1 MSGNPK
7 IPPYFSSIQI
17 LAAESSSP
25 TTMVGA
31 AKRVRSRSALM
42 AGGVELLVAGAAR
55 RVRGG
60 AWSARW
66 ADGPLLLCWQLEKT
80 SFGCLTLLLS
90 VTQILE

>member
-1 MSGNPK
+1 
-7 IPPYFSSIQI
+7 
-17 LAAESSSP
+17 
-25 TTMVGA
+25 MVGA

-66 ADGPLLLCWQLEKT
+66 ADGDGPLLLCWLLEKT